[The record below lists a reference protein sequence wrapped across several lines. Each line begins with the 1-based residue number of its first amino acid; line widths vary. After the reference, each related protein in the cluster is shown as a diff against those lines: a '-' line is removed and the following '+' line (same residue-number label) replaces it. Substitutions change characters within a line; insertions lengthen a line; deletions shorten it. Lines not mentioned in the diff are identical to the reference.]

1 MTTLFKAGDRV
12 TVRNDLSTKVTYHMD
27 CSRFGVNATY
37 DMCKLAGKQVTIHN
51 TLDAG
56 DFAYYKI
63 NGSPWNWTDEMFE
76 ECCFLGD
83 DFALPDADF
92 EDFLA
97 PVV

>member
-1 MTTLFKAGDRV
+1 MTTLFKVGDCV
-12 TVRNDLSTKVTYHMD
+12 TVRNDLSLKISYHMVFG
-27 CSRFGVNATY
+27 RFGVCATY
-37 DMCKLAGKQVTIHN
+37 DMCELAGKRVTICSVK
-51 TLDAG
+51 DAG
-56 DFAYYKI
+56 DYAYYKI

-76 ECCFLGD
+76 EYCFLGD